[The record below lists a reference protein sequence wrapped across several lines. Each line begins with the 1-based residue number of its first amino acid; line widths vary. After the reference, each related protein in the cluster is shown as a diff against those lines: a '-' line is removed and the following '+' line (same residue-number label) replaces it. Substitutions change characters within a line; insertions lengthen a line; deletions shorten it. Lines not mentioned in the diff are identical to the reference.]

1 MKDIVGIIRNI
12 NMKLL
17 LLLLVVCTHAGAQN
31 KITLVEV
38 DSLEELLK
46 LARIQNPDVKSYELN
61 VTKRNYDVKTSKA
74 ARLPSIA
81 GSFSGQRN
89 LALSTT
95 PVPGEFFGQP
105 GTTVNAQFGQ
115 EYAYNAGITISK
127 SFLDRQ
133 TSLKIKMA
141 QLTLEAAEVQQDAY
155 FQLLNQ
161 QVSLNYYSLL
171 IAKRAIALAEKDIEV
186 ADSIA
191 SLGEQRFQEGLV
203 DALVVNQARIN
214 ANVTKQNLN
223 SSKQLYENSNNEL
236 KLLLGLGDD
245 DTLKVLANIQYE
257 LPLMHGASELRPD
270 DYIRLASLNKDQ
282 AQNQVKI
289 QKSMFLPKVSI
300 ASYYGK
306 QQFVENFEIDF
317 GNSTWSNYRYLGLN
331 LSLPILTGFSNQN
344 KLKASRVD
352 LELAENELTKTNLKS
367 QMQDTQLIEEYHTS
381 IKNTHLAMEAF
392 QLYEQNERLTLQK
405 YSEGMISLDRYL
417 NAFQDYLK
425 AEHAFLNNL
434 LNTYSY
440 YSQIKPRIQ

>member
-31 KITLVEV
+31 RITLVEV

-89 LALSTT
+89 LALATT

-171 IAKRAIALAEKDIEV
+171 IAKRAIALAEKNIEI

-191 SLGEQRFQEGLV
+191 LLGEQRFQEGLV
-203 DALVVNQARIN
+203 DALAVNQARIN
-214 ANVTKQNLN
+214 TNVTKQNLN

-236 KLLLGLGDD
+236 KMLLGLGDD

-257 LPLMHGASELRPD
+257 LPLMYGASDLRPND
-270 DYIRLASLNKDQ
+270 NIRLASLNKDQ

-367 QMQDTQLIEEYHTS
+367 QMQDIRLITEYHTS

-425 AEHAFLNNL
+425 AENAFLNTL

-440 YSQIKPRIQ
+440 YSQIIPRIQ

>member
-1 MKDIVGIIRNI
+1 MKNIVGIIRNI
-12 NMKLL
+12 NKWLL
-17 LLLLVVCTHAGAQN
+17 LLLSVICTHAGAQN
-31 KITLVEV
+31 SITLVEV

-61 VTKRNYDVKTSKA
+61 VTKSNFDVKTSKA

-89 LALSTT
+89 LALATT

-105 GTTVNAQFGQ
+105 GTTVNTQFGQ

-191 SLGEQRFQEGLV
+191 LLSEQRFQEGLV
-203 DALVVNQARIN
+203 DALAVNQARIN
-214 ANVTKQNLN
+214 ANVTEQNVN

-236 KLLLGLGDD
+236 KLLLGLGND
-245 DTLKVLANIQYE
+245 DTLKVKANIQYE
-257 LPLMHGASELRPD
+257 LPPLYGASELRPD
-270 DYIRLASLNKDQ
+270 DNIRLASLNKDQ

-289 QKSMFLPKVSI
+289 QKSMFLPKVSM

-367 QMQDTQLIEEYHTS
+367 QMQDIRLITEYHTS

-417 NAFQDYLK
+417 YAFEDYLK
-425 AEHAFLNNL
+425 AENAFLNTL

-440 YSQIKPRIQ
+440 YSQIIPRIQ

>member
-1 MKDIVGIIRNI
+1 MKDIVGKTRNI
-12 NMKLL
+12 NKKLL

-31 KITLVEV
+31 RITLVEV
-38 DSLEELLK
+38 ASLEELLK

-61 VTKRNYDVKTSKA
+61 VKKSNYDVKTSKA

-89 LALSTT
+89 LVLATT

-115 EYAYNAGITISK
+115 EYAYNAGISITK

-171 IAKRAIALAEKDIEV
+171 IAKRAIALAEKDKEV

-191 SLGEQRFQEGLV
+191 LLGEQRFQEGLV

-236 KLLLGLGDD
+236 KLLLGLGDE
-245 DTLKVLANIQYE
+245 DTLKVLASMQYE
-257 LPLMHGASELRPD
+257 LPLMYGASELRPD
-270 DYIRLASLNKDQ
+270 DNIRLASLNKEQ

-289 QKSMFLPKVSI
+289 QKSMFLPKFSI

-306 QQFVENFEIDF
+306 QQFAENFEIDF

-331 LSLPILTGFSNQN
+331 LSVPILTGFSNQN
-344 KLKASRVD
+344 KLKASRLD
-352 LELAENELTKTNLKS
+352 LEWAENELSKTNLKS
-367 QMQDTQLIEEYHTS
+367 QMQDTRLVEEYHTS
-381 IKNTHLAMEAF
+381 LINANLAKEAF
-392 QLYEQNERLTLQK
+392 QLYEKNERLTLQK
-405 YSEGMISLDRYL
+405 YSEGLISLDRYL
-417 NAFQDYLK
+417 YAFEDYLK
-425 AEHAFLNNL
+425 AENAFLNSL
-434 LNTYSY
+434 LNTYTY
-440 YSQIKPRIQ
+440 YSQIIPRIQ